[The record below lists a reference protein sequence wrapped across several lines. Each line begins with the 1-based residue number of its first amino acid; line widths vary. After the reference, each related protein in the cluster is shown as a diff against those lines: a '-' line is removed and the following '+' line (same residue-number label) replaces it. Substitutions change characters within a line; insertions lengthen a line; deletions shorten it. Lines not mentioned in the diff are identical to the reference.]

1 MTTAKITKPEAQ
13 QPTKALQV
21 EKLLKA
27 AKGASLDD
35 MVLATGWQPHSC
47 RAFLTGLR
55 KKGHIIVRAKRK
67 DGISFYRITKSQP
80 TATPTVTPKPA
91 PKHVLK
97 PTPSEQASEQTDGV
111 NEEKQGQEAA

>member
-1 MTTAKITKPEAQ
+1 MTTAKITKPNAQ
-13 QPTKALQV
+13 QTTKALQV

-55 KKGHIIVRAKRK
+55 KKGHTIVRAARK

-80 TATPTVTPKPA
+80 KSQPKPA
-91 PKHVLK
+91 PKAAFK
-97 PTPSEQASEQTDGV
+97 PKPSVQASEQTDGV
-111 NEEKQGQEAA
+111 SEEKQGEEAA